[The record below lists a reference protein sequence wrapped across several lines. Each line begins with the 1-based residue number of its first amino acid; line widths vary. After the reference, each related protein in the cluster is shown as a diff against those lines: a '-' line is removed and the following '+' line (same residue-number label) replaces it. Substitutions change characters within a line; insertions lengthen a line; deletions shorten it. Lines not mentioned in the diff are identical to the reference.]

1 MSICSLN
8 FIPIL
13 ITVIFCGFLF
23 VYFNTRLGEVKNT
36 LEKQNRVL
44 TSFITSVQNDIRGGS
59 GSMGMCGMGM
69 GRAECPISSDY
80 LASPEAVQAVQ
91 KLEREKI
98 VVSDDEDDE
107 SDSEE
112 ESDDS
117 DSESDS
123 DGESEEDG
131 EENIKVIKLT
141 KHSENMPPME
151 FELLSD
157 EVLMVES
164 KAVEAV
170 EAHSAN
176 VVEVHNAVES
186 VVAHNAVAAHEP
198 LNLLNLIPMDDESL
212 HTDVNSISAY
222 EHMKVDDLR
231 KIVSDKSLA
240 SREEVKKLK
249 KPELIALLKK

>member
-59 GSMGMCGMGM
+59 GSMGMCPM

-117 DSESDS
+117 DSESDGDS
-123 DGESEEDG
+123 ESEEDG

-151 FELLSD
+151 FELLPN

-164 KAVEAV
+164 KAVEVV
-170 EAHSAN
+170 EVHSAN
-176 VVEVHNAVES
+176 AVEVHNAVEAHNVVEVHGAVATE
-186 VVAHNAVAAHEP
+186 VVAVEVVAAEA
-198 LNLLNLIPMDDESL
+198 
-212 HTDVNSISAY
+212 V
-222 EHMKVDDLR
+222 KVDDVINTEEEE
-231 KIVSDKSLA
+231 KIKINL
-240 SREEVKKLK
+240 
-249 KPELIALLKK
+249 

>member
-59 GSMGMCGMGM
+59 GSMCPM

>member
-23 VYFNTRLGEVKNT
+23 VYFNARLGEMKNT

-44 TSFITSVQNDIRGGS
+44 TSFITSVQNDIRGDN
-59 GSMGMCGMGM
+59 SMGMCAMGV
-69 GRAECPISSDY
+69 CPKTGGSSGSSDH
-80 LASPEAVQAVQ
+80 LASEEAVRAVQ

-98 VVSDDEDDE
+98 VVSDDEDEDE
-107 SDSEE
+107 D
-112 ESDDS
+112 DDS

-123 DGESEEDG
+123 ESESESESEG
-131 EENIKVIKLT
+131 ECEENIKVIKLN
-141 KHSENMPPME
+141 KHSENMPSLE
-151 FELLSD
+151 FELLS
-157 EVLMVES
+157 EVHVVES
-164 KAVEAV
+164 VGSVDAVEAV
-170 EAHSAN
+170 DAHAHVVDAVE
-176 VVEVHNAVES
+176 VVEASAVD
-186 VVAHNAVAAHEP
+186 EP

-212 HTDVNSISAY
+212 HADVNSISAY

-240 SREEVKKLK
+240 SKEEVKKLK

>member
-1 MSICSLN
+1 M
-8 FIPIL
+8 
-13 ITVIFCGFLF
+13 
-23 VYFNTRLGEVKNT
+23 KNT

-98 VVSDDEDDE
+98 VVSDDEDD
-107 SDSEE
+107 
-112 ESDDS
+112 S

-123 DGESEEDG
+123 ESDESESDGESDGEEES

-151 FELLSD
+151 FELLSN

-164 KAVEAV
+164 KAVEVVEVHSEAVSASANAVESVAAHSANAVATEV

-176 VVEVHNAVES
+176 A
-186 VVAHNAVAAHEP
+186 AAHEP
-198 LNLLNLIPMDDESL
+198 LNLLNLIPMDDELL

>member
-59 GSMGMCGMGM
+59 GSMG
-69 GRAECPISSDY
+69 RAECPISSDY

-117 DSESDS
+117 ESESDS

-151 FELLSD
+151 FELLSN

-164 KAVEAV
+164 KAVE
-170 EAHSAN
+170 
-176 VVEVHNAVES
+176 VVEVHSE
-186 VVAHNAVAAHEP
+186 AHNAVANAVATEAVSASANAAAHEP

-212 HTDVNSISAY
+212 HADVNSISAY